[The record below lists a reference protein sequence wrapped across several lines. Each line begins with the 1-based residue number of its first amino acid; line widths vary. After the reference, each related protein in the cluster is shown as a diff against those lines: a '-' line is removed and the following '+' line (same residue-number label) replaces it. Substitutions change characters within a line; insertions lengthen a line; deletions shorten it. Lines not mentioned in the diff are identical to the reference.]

1 MCALVANNSLKKNLS
16 KSKQSTKTPKPNTTT
31 NLANTSSTKSTTKI
45 DLTSNDIDAIKSR
58 FLAHYPNAKTEL
70 VYKNVYELLV
80 CVMLSAQCTD
90 KRVNIVTPA
99 LFARYPTIKTLANA
113 NIDELKELIKSV
125 SFFNNKATNLIKMAN
140 QVKNEFRGEI
150 PSTQEELKSLAGVG
164 QKTANVVLIE
174 SKEANVMAVDTHC
187 FRVAH
192 RLGISQSKTASQT
205 EADLTTAFKD
215 NLATLHQGFVLF
227 GRYICKAIKP
237 LCQQCFVEE
246 FCLSKSNFKPA

>member
-1 MCALVANNSLKKNLS
+1 MSSKQLKSSRQSKQPKSQKLH
-16 KSKQSTKTPKPNTTT
+16 KSKKPNPK
-31 NLANTSSTKSTTKI
+31 SIST
-45 DLTSNDIDAIKSR
+45 IKSR
-58 FLAHYPNAKTEL
+58 FLEHYPNAKTEL

-99 LFARYPTIKTLANA
+99 LFARYPNPNELSKA

-125 SFFNNKATNLIKMAN
+125 SFFNNKATNLIKMAT
-140 QVKNEFRGEI
+140 QVMSDFGGEI
-150 PSTQEELKSLAGVG
+150 PSTQEELKTLAGVG
-164 QKTANVVLIE
+164 QKSANVVLIE
-174 SKEANVMAVDTHC
+174 SKQANVMAVDTHC

-192 RLGISQSKTASQT
+192 RLGLSHAKSAIET
-205 EADLTTAFKD
+205 EVDLTNAFRD
-215 NLATLHQGFVLF
+215 NLATLHQAFVLF

-237 LCQQCFVEE
+237 LCQQCFLQE